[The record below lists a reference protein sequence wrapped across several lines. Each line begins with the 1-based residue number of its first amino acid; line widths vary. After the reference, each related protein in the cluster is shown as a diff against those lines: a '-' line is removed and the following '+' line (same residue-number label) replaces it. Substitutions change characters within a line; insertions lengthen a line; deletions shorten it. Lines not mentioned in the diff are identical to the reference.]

1 MTDTELGVYLANL
14 AATAASNTEAITRQS
29 ESIRELRT
37 TMTEGFE
44 SQARSIEFLREG
56 FESQSRSI
64 ESLREG
70 FESQARSVESL
81 RESVSYNTETMAASM
96 ELAASSQRTA
106 AASMET
112 AAAAMEVSA
121 NTSRNLD
128 RLEQDISEL
137 KQMLGIL
144 IRDNQA
150 DRNRITR
157 LEDQN

>member
-44 SQARSIEFLREG
+44 SQA
-56 FESQSRSI
+56 RSI

-157 LEDQN
+157 LEDQS